1 MLAAGEH
8 MAKTL
13 SPEGSPIGRSYYL
26 GDASSPKVQVTE
38 LLDCVWI
45 TAYPAITSWS
55 TYWMAKAGLVPKS
68 RLVFTNAVGSTWT
81 KNRLL
86 GQMPAFGAIVRITD
100 LLANCQTG
108 RRGMPN

>member
-45 TAYPAITSWS
+45 TAYPETTPKMEFCPDWRRSDPNLTIGLDERIGCSRESKPRWS
-55 TYWMAKAGLVPKS
+55 A
-68 RLVFTNAVGSTWT
+68 
-81 KNRLL
+81 
-86 GQMPAFGAIVRITD
+86 
-100 LLANCQTG
+100 
-108 RRGMPN
+108 

>member
-45 TAYPAITSWS
+45 TAYPEVI
-55 TYWMAKAGLVPKS
+55 PKKW
-68 RLVFTNAVGSTWT
+68 GS
-81 KNRLL
+81 
-86 GQMPAFGAIVRITD
+86 VRIGD
-100 LLANCQTG
+100 NSTG
-108 RRGMPN
+108 TRELTLSRPG